1 MLFGGEIPWTGLIT
15 IFLII
20 IIVAI
25 FARGVVI
32 IQPYEQGLQIR
43 LGRYI
48 GRMNPGFRWVVPLIT
63 VVKKLDLRTE
73 VMDVPRQE
81 VITKDNSPTNVDA
94 IVYVRVIDPEKAYF
108 EVTNYRAATVALA
121 QTSLR
126 GIIGDMELDEILYN
140 RDIINTRLRDILDR
154 ETDAW
159 GVKVERVE
167 IKEVDP
173 VGAVKQAMT
182 EQTAAERERR
192 AAILRADGEKR
203 AAILRSEG
211 HRQSII
217 LEAEGERQSK
227 ILRAEGERMSRILQ
241 AQGEAQGLRILS
253 VGARPLDKRAIT
265 VLSLDAL
272 KQMAEGQAT
281 KIIFPFELSSVVKQ
295 AAEYLGATAETAEVP
310 EGVELPPEDILGEIP
325 GRDVVKTVEEAV
337 KSIETGVD
345 VDVQMGPSDLLDK
358 GSNPSLEQPTI
369 LPPLLSPLFWMQP
382 FHPELHISSGFC
394 PHTRITTI

>member
-1 MLFGGEIPWTGLIT
+1 VLPIGSIPWTGLIT
-15 IFLII
+15 VFLII
-20 IIVAI
+20 VIVII

-32 IQPYEQGLQIR
+32 VQPYEQGLQIR
-43 LGRYI
+43 LGQYI

-94 IVYVRVIDPEKAYF
+94 IVYVRVIDPEKAFF
-108 EVTNYRAATVALA
+108 EVMNYRAATVALA

-126 GIIGDMELDEILYN
+126 GIIGDMELDEVLYN
-140 RDIINTRLRDILDR
+140 RDVINARLRDILDR

-173 VGAVKQAMT
+173 ASAVKQAMT

-203 AAILRSEG
+203 AAILKAEG
-211 HRQSII
+211 NRQSII

-227 ILRAEGERMSRILQ
+227 ILRAEGERLSRILQ

-253 VGARPLDKRAIT
+253 VGTRPLDRRAIT

-272 KQMAEGQAT
+272 KKMADGQAT
-281 KIIFPFELSSVVKQ
+281 KIIFPFELSSLVKQ
-295 AAEYLGATAETAEVP
+295 AAEYLGATAESPDVP
-310 EGVELPPEDILGEIP
+310 EGTELPPEDILGDIP
-325 GRDVVKTVEEAV
+325 TREELRAAEEAAR
-337 KSIETGVD
+337 SIDTNID
-345 VDVQMGPSDLLDK
+345 VEIQKKVRDLKAEMG
-358 GSNPSLEQPTI
+358 E
-369 LPPLLSPLFWMQP
+369 
-382 FHPELHISSGFC
+382 E
-394 PHTRITTI
+394 

>member
-1 MLFGGEIPWTGLIT
+1 MALIETVPWTGLIT

-20 IIVAI
+20 VIVII
-25 FARGVVI
+25 FASGVVI
-32 IQPYEQGLQIR
+32 VQPYEQGLQIR
-43 LGRYI
+43 LGQYI

-63 VVKKLDLRTE
+63 SVKKLDLRTE

-94 IVYVRVIDPEKAYF
+94 IVYVRVIDPEKAFF
-108 EVTNYRAATVALA
+108 EVMNYRSATVALA

-126 GIIGDMELDEILYN
+126 GIIGDMELDEVLYN
-140 RDIINTRLRDILDR
+140 RDIINARLRDILDR

-203 AAILRSEG
+203 AAILRAEG
-211 HRQSII
+211 SRQSII

-227 ILRAEGERMSRILQ
+227 ILRAEGERLSRILQ

-272 KQMAEGQAT
+272 KQMADGQAT
-281 KIIFPFELSSVVKQ
+281 KIIFPFEVSSVVKQ
-295 AAEYLGATAETAEVP
+295 AAEYLGATVEAPEVS
-310 EGVELPPEDILGEIP
+310 EGTELPSEDILGEMP
-325 GRDVVKTVEEAV
+325 GRDVVQTAEEAV
-337 KSIETGVD
+337 KSIETDIDIEMQKKAG
-345 VDVQMGPSDLLDK
+345 DLIGREEEK
-358 GSNPSLEQPTI
+358 
-369 LPPLLSPLFWMQP
+369 
-382 FHPELHISSGFC
+382 
-394 PHTRITTI
+394 

>member
-1 MLFGGEIPWTGLIT
+1 MLPIGSIPWTGLIT
-15 IFLII
+15 VFLII
-20 IIVAI
+20 VIVII

-32 IQPYEQGLQIR
+32 VQPYEQGLQIR
-43 LGRYI
+43 LGQYI

-94 IVYVRVIDPEKAYF
+94 IVYVRVIDPEKAFF
-108 EVTNYRAATVALA
+108 EVMNYRAATVALA

-126 GIIGDMELDEILYN
+126 GIIGDMELDEVLYN
-140 RDIINTRLRDILDR
+140 RDVINARLRDILDR

-173 VGAVKQAMT
+173 ASAVKQAMT

-203 AAILRSEG
+203 AAILKAEG
-211 HRQSII
+211 NRQSII

-227 ILRAEGERMSRILQ
+227 ILRAEGERLSRILQ

-253 VGARPLDKRAIT
+253 VGARPLDRRAIT

-272 KQMAEGQAT
+272 KKMAEGQAT
-281 KIIFPFELSSVVKQ
+281 KIIFPFELSSIVKQ
-295 AAEYLGATAETAEVP
+295 AAEYLGAPVEAPDVP
-310 EGVELPPEDILGEIP
+310 EGTELPPEDILGEIP
-325 GRDVVKTVEEAV
+325 GPEALRAAEEAA
-337 KSIETGVD
+337 KSIETDID
-345 VDVQMGPSDLLDK
+345 VEIQKKARDLK
-358 GSNPSLEQPTI
+358 IGKEE
-369 LPPLLSPLFWMQP
+369 
-382 FHPELHISSGFC
+382 EL
-394 PHTRITTI
+394 

>member
-310 EGVELPPEDILGEIP
+310 EGAELPPEDILGEIP

-358 GSNPSLEQPTI
+358 GE
-369 LPPLLSPLFWMQP
+369 
-382 FHPELHISSGFC
+382 
-394 PHTRITTI
+394 

>member
-1 MLFGGEIPWTGLIT
+1 MALIENFIT
-15 IFLII
+15 LLLVLII
-20 IIVAI
+20 VFI

-32 IQPYEQGLQIR
+32 VQPYEQGLQIR

-63 VVKKLDLRTE
+63 SVVKLDLRTQ
-73 VMDVPRQE
+73 VMDVPSQE

-108 EVTNYRAATVALA
+108 EVTNYRMATVALA

-140 RDIINTRLRDILDR
+140 RDVINTRLRDTLDR
-154 ETDAW
+154 ETDQW

-203 AAILRSEG
+203 SSILKSEG
-211 HRQSII
+211 KRKSMI

-227 ILRAEGERMSRILQ
+227 ILRAEGDRISRILQ
-241 AQGEAQGLRILS
+241 AQGEAHGLRILS
-253 VGARPLDKRAIT
+253 VGAQPLDKRAIT

-272 KQMAEGQAT
+272 KQVANGQAT
-281 KIIFPFELSSVVKQ
+281 KIVLPFEVSELIRQ
-295 AAEYLGATAETAEVP
+295 GARFLGAKDEAP
-310 EGVELPPEDILGEIP
+310 ESGAAARPVIDQDILGDMPKKDEVEVILEELEKALP
-325 GRDVVKTVEEAV
+325 DISDVVKE
-337 KSIETGVD
+337 G
-345 VDVQMGPSDLLDK
+345 
-358 GSNPSLEQPTI
+358 N
-369 LPPLLSPLFWMQP
+369 LPPTS
-382 FHPELHISSGFC
+382 
-394 PHTRITTI
+394 

>member
-1 MLFGGEIPWTGLIT
+1 MIT

-20 IIVAI
+20 VIVII
-25 FARGVVI
+25 FASGVVI
-32 IQPYEQGLQIR
+32 VQPYEQGLQIR
-43 LGRYI
+43 LGQYI
-48 GRMNPGFRWVVPLIT
+48 GRMNPGFRWVIPLVT
-63 VVKKLDLRTE
+63 RVVKLDLRTE

-140 RDIINTRLRDILDR
+140 RDIINARLRDILDR

-173 VGAVKQAMT
+173 VGPVKQAMT

-203 AAILRSEG
+203 AAILKAEG
-211 HRQSII
+211 MRQSII

-227 ILRAEGERMSRILQ
+227 ILRAEGDRTSQILQ
-241 AQGEAQGLRILS
+241 AQGEAQGLRIIA
-253 VGARPLDKRAIT
+253 VGARPLDRRAIT

-272 KQMAEGQAT
+272 KRMADGQAT
-281 KIIFPFELSSVVKQ
+281 KIIFPFELSTIVKQ
-295 AAEYLGATAETAEVP
+295 AAEYLGATVEAPDVP
-310 EGVELPPEDILGEIP
+310 EGVDVPSEDILGDIP
-325 GRDVVKTVEEAV
+325 SKDELRAAEEAARIPDIDVEVESRKKADNLVEE
-337 KSIETGVD
+337 IEEEER
-345 VDVQMGPSDLLDK
+345 L
-358 GSNPSLEQPTI
+358 
-369 LPPLLSPLFWMQP
+369 
-382 FHPELHISSGFC
+382 
-394 PHTRITTI
+394 

>member
-1 MLFGGEIPWTGLIT
+1 MLLTGEFPWTGLIT
-15 IFLII
+15 VFLII
-20 IIVAI
+20 VIIII

-32 IQPYEQGLQIR
+32 VQPYEQGLQIR

-48 GRMNPGFRWVVPLIT
+48 GRMNPGFRWVVPLVT

-108 EVTNYRAATVALA
+108 EVMNYRSATVALA

-173 VGAVKQAMT
+173 AGAVKQAMT

-203 AAILRSEG
+203 AAILKAEG
-211 HRQSII
+211 NRQSII

-227 ILRAEGERMSRILQ
+227 ILRAEGERLSRILQ

-253 VGARPLDKRAIT
+253 VGTRPLDKRAIT

-272 KQMAEGQAT
+272 KKMADGQAT

-295 AAEYLGATAETAEVP
+295 AAEYLGATAESADVP
-310 EGVELPPEDILGEIP
+310 EGTDLPSEDILGEIP
-325 GRDVVKTVEEAV
+325 GPEALRAAEEAAR
-337 KSIETGVD
+337 SIDTNIDAEIQKRPRD
-345 VDVQMGPSDLLDK
+345 LMGE
-358 GSNPSLEQPTI
+358 GEEQ
-369 LPPLLSPLFWMQP
+369 
-382 FHPELHISSGFC
+382 
-394 PHTRITTI
+394 